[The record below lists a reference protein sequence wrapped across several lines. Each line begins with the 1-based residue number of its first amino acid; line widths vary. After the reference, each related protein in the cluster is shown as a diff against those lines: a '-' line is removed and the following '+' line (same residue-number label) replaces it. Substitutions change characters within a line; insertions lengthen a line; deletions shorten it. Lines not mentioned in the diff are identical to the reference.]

1 MVLGVLVLYK
11 QNLIGAEFRAW
22 QLIYPAMVPPRF
34 P

>member
-1 MVLGVLVLYK
+1 MVLGALVLFK

-22 QLIYPAMVPPRF
+22 QLTYPAMVPPRF

>member
-1 MVLGVLVLYK
+1 MLLGVLVLYK

-22 QLIYPAMVPPRF
+22 QLIYPAMVPPLF